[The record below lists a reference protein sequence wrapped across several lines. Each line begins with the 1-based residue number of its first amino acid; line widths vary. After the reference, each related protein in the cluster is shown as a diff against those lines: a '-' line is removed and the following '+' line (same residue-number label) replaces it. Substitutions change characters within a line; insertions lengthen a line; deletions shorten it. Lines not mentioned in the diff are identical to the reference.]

1 MSMRK
6 IIATLGIGL
15 PLMLGQTHA
24 AEIKFLAS
32 NAIKAVLEEIA
43 PQFEKAS
50 GHKLTITFGSTGNLT
65 AAINKETPFDVA
77 VLGADAVDSL
87 IKQGK
92 LAGPRHDIVRS
103 GIGIAY
109 RKGTPKPDVSSAAA
123 LKTALLAA
131 GAVSFNPVG
140 LSGSHMLKVIEQMGI
155 TADIKPKL
163 KVPAVSAATDVA
175 KGIADLGM
183 TQTSEILPHA
193 AEGAELA
200 GPLPPEVQLYTVFS
214 VALAAKAEQAS
225 AAKALVEFLSAPARA
240 PVLKAKG
247 LEPG

>member
-87 IKQGK
+87 IKQ
-92 LAGPRHDIVRS
+92 A
-103 GIGIAY
+103 
-109 RKGTPKPDVSSAAA
+109 SSQ
-123 LKTALLAA
+123 
-131 GAVSFNPVG
+131 G
-140 LSGSHMLKVIEQMGI
+140 
-155 TADIKPKL
+155 
-163 KVPAVSAATDVA
+163 
-175 KGIADLGM
+175 LGM
-183 TQTSEILPHA
+183 TLCVPGS
-193 AEGAELA
+193 
-200 GPLPPEVQLYTVFS
+200 
-214 VALAAKAEQAS
+214 ALRT
-225 AAKALVEFLSAPARA
+225 ARVR
-240 PVLKAKG
+240 PNRT
-247 LEPG
+247 